1 MLASIAVTSHDGLGH
16 VASIKPT
23 HPKLL
28 PFIVK
33 PVAIT
38 AYGHP
43 QPLEDDESLDRL
55 DDPLVPDDALDPL
68 VPDDPL
74 DPDDALID
82 EPLDKLE
89 EPDGMDEPLDRLE
102 EPDDM
107 DEPLDPLDGLLDELD
122 NNEDEEPLDPLD
134 MLLSDE
140 LDNEGLLDSEELL
153 DEHAVILMFPL
164 ISVAHELPAVVVAIP
179 LRVDGYEPA
188 ARSTEVDTTPVT
200 YMSFPDATG
209 ESHAT
214 VPGPV

>member
-74 DPDDALID
+74 DPDDAL
-82 EPLDKLE
+82 
-89 EPDGMDEPLDRLE
+89 DRRE

-107 DEPLDPLDGLLDELD
+107 DVPLDPLDGLLDELD

>member
-1 MLASIAVTSHDGLGH
+1 
-16 VASIKPT
+16 
-23 HPKLL
+23 
-28 PFIVK
+28 
-33 PVAIT
+33 
-38 AYGHP
+38 
-43 QPLEDDESLDRL
+43 
-55 DDPLVPDDALDPL
+55 
-68 VPDDPL
+68 
-74 DPDDALID
+74 
-82 EPLDKLE
+82 
-89 EPDGMDEPLDRLE
+89 
-102 EPDDM
+102 
-107 DEPLDPLDGLLDELD
+107 
-122 NNEDEEPLDPLD
+122 

>member
-82 EPLDKLE
+82 EPLDTLE

-122 NNEDEEPLDPLD
+122 NNED
-134 MLLSDE
+134 
-140 LDNEGLLDSEELL
+140 EELL